1 MKSRRAFT
9 LIELLVVIGIIAVL
23 MSLLFPAIH
32 RAHET
37 SRSLTCQSKVKT
49 IVEGM
54 LLYASDNDGVL
65 PVSADIG
72 KAWTPQSKGQVAYFY
87 PGAGTNIEFQ
97 HGAFMK
103 YIGNDVPTRQRILR
117 CIEADTDTANYNY
130 VLPAALGDSS
140 TNVTR
145 LQKIVNPG
153 SKIILVEMDGIGSR
167 FDGHFNL
174 NEGGVGG
181 DEPADLHLRTSQGGY
196 GSHGFADGHVES
208 LTRRDVDTHP
218 ARFVLLK

>member
-37 SRSLTCQSKVKT
+37 SRSLTCQSKVKS

-54 LLYASDNDGVL
+54 LMYAGDNDGVV
-65 PVSADIG
+65 PVSADSRT
-72 KAWTPQSKGQVAYFY
+72 AWTISSKGQVSYFY
-87 PGAGTNIEFQ
+87 PNGGLDIEFR

-130 VLPAALGDSS
+130 VLPSELGDSS
-140 TNVTR
+140 TTVVR
-145 LQKIVNPG
+145 LQRIVNPAT
-153 SKIILVEMDGIGSR
+153 KIILVEMNGVGPK

-174 NEGGVGG
+174 GGSDG
-181 DEPADLHLRTSQGGY
+181 DQPADLHLRSGTTGY

-208 LTRRDVDTHP
+208 LSRVDVDTHP